1 MEQNYSI
8 EEILTAVNDLQSKKN
23 KRKIITSINRVFE
36 KKNTNDVPVNT
47 LKIIEQAEKI
57 KN

>member
-36 KKNTNDVPVNT
+36 KKNTNDVTNVNDVP
-47 LKIIEQAEKI
+47 
-57 KN
+57 